1 MKMDV
6 ISQSNAPHTK
16 LKLICTYLL

>member
-16 LKLICTYLL
+16 LKLSCTYLL